1 MLPATLAAVV
11 LSQMSV
17 CLAFSYTLLLLKFG
31 AAGYTVVVA
40 PFTIPIQASQIL
52 AVLIHILIIYL
63 AIISRESLKS
73 WLSTP
78 IPS

>member
-17 CLAFSYTLLLLKFG
+17 CLTFSYTLLLLKFG

-40 PFTIPIQASQIL
+40 PFTITSSFPNPCNAHS
-52 AVLIHILIIYL
+52 HTNYL
-63 AIISRESLKS
+63 FSNH
-73 WLSTP
+73 
-78 IPS
+78 